1 MAQVPAVDE
10 GGHGE
15 TALGFLGFR
24 SGVPWGSLRMD
35 TYVRVGPFRL
45 GEQWLCVV
53 WTGFVATRS
62 PLGPEAVLWSPSA
75 ILINRW
81 VFVAAR
87 FSSLAAEFGSLSDS
101 GRSFDEKH
109 VLFHLFF

>member
-1 MAQVPAVDE
+1 MRLLW
-10 GGHGE
+10 GSLGF
-15 TALGFLGFR
+15 ALGFLGVR
-24 SGVPWGSLRMD
+24 SGWTL
-35 TYVRVGPFRL
+35 TYASGL
-45 GEQWLCVV
+45 SGCGEQWLCVV